1 MTTRAY
7 DQVQDTYAISDGLF
21 LKALGWLNR
30 NAGSYLDNNDM
41 FKACLAQLREQHD
54 ISDHTAERIVGRA
67 VADFESRTIA
77 FYIDIDESNASL
89 LALRDGRSGAVHF
102 VSLKRLIEL
111 TGLPASRPRTFS
123 TAG

>member
-41 FKACLAQLREQHD
+41 FKACVAQLRDQHD
-54 ISDHTAERIVGRA
+54 ISDHTAERIAGRA
-67 VADFESRTIA
+67 VAEFESRTIP
-77 FYIDIDESNASL
+77 FYIDIDQSTSSL
-89 LALRDGRSGAVHF
+89 LALRDGRSGAIHF
-102 VSLKRLIEL
+102 VGLKRLIEI
-111 TGLPASRPRTFS
+111 TGLPAARPKTFS